1 MKILSTNK
9 KAFFNFEILEKFE
22 AGISLTGQE
31 VKSIKTSGVSL
42 AGTYVVPK
50 KNKKG
55 KTEFFWVGANVPPY
69 QPKNAINF
77 NPQRERKLLLQK
89 REISYLLG
97 KIQQKG
103 LTLIPL
109 RLYNKKGWLK
119 LEIGLAKGRKK
130 VEKKE
135 ILKKRAIEKEIERRL
150 KEKI

>member
-55 KTEFFWVGANVPPY
+55 KTEFFWVGAYVHPY

>member
-1 MKILSTNK
+1 MKALATNK

-31 VKSIKTSGVSL
+31 VKTIKSVGVSL
-42 AGTYVVPK
+42 VGTYVVPK

-55 KTEFFWVGANVPPY
+55 RVEFFWVGANIPPY
-69 QPKNAINF
+69 QPENAVLF
-77 NPQRERKLLLQK
+77 NPQRERKILLRK
-89 REISYLLG
+89 KEINYLLG
-97 KIQQKG
+97 KTQEKG

-135 ILKKRAIEKEIERRL
+135 LLKKRAIEKEIERTL
-150 KEKI
+150 KEKR